1 MKLILVFTVMEAI
14 PERTSTSSNASS
26 SSNVDSESDTATS
39 TTTTTSN
46 SSSTLGDYYC
56 TVKYSDKTNH
66 TEKLYKTAQ
75 PVFEDEFE

>member
-1 MKLILVFTVMEAI
+1 MKLMILVFTVMEAI

-26 SSNVDSESDTATS
+26 SNVDSESDTATS
-39 TTTTTSN
+39 TTTSN